1 MTYPELTL
9 HNFIGFFE
17 TIKRHTYNTEK
28 EYLYDEML
36 QRFFSCINM
45 LKKLSKQKT
54 TNFFVKFLIYKQIEK
69 L

>member
-9 HNFIGFFE
+9 HNFVAFVE

-36 QRFFSCINM
+36 QRFFSRI
-45 LKKLSKQKT
+45 KD
-54 TNFFVKFLIYKQIEK
+54 VKNVR
-69 L
+69 